1 MTYFGTLSTAFAR
14 ASCWRLGARLVC
26 LGDQMAEPVYKILT
40 KSALAEAS
48 AKGRFDGSPVDLRD
62 GFIHLSAGQQVA
74 GTLAAH
80 FAGQRGLVLLAVDA
94 EACGDRLKWEPSRGG
109 ELFPHLYGPLDLGHA
124 VWTADL
130 PLGEDGVHLLPA
142 GVGP

>member
-40 KSALAEAS
+40 KSALEEAR

-80 FAGQRGLVLLAVDA
+80 FAGQDGLVLLAVDA
-94 EACGDRLKWEPSRGG
+94 EAWAAGSNGSRPAAAS
-109 ELFPHLYGPLDLGHA
+109 FFRTSMAHSTSSHA

-142 GVGP
+142 GVAP